1 MLSVSGLSAQRADR
15 TLFSKLSFTLDL
27 GQCLH
32 LRGANGAGKTT
43 LLKLLA
49 GLSRPQ
55 SGEIVWQAQALT
67 SLGDQYA
74 AALHYLGHKDGLK
87 ELLSPYANLHLAAE
101 LAGQPLSDAAALQA
115 LAKVGLSRQCDLA
128 VRSLSQGQK
137 KRAALAK
144 LLALPRPLW
153 LLDEPFVALDTQAQ
167 DQLGGWISQQLSNGG
182 LVILTSHQ
190 TLPATTPP
198 VIELDLAQSQGGNS
212 E

>member
-1 MLSVSGLSAQRADR
+1 MLSVSGLSALRVDR
-15 TLFSKLSFTLDL
+15 TLFSKLSFTLNS

-43 LLKLLA
+43 LLKLLT
-49 GLSRPQ
+49 GLNRPQ
-55 SGEIVWQAQALT
+55 SGEIYWQQQALP
-67 SLGDQYA
+67 SLGEQYA

-87 ELLSPYANLHLAAE
+87 ELLSPYANLRMAAE
-101 LAGQPLSDAAALQA
+101 LAGQPLSDEAALQA
-115 LAKVGLSRQCDLA
+115 LAKVGLSHQCDLA

-167 DQLGGWISQQLSNGG
+167 DQLGGWISQQLSSGG

-190 TLPATTPP
+190 TLPTAISQ
-198 VIELDLAQSQGGNS
+198 VIELDLALSQGSKN